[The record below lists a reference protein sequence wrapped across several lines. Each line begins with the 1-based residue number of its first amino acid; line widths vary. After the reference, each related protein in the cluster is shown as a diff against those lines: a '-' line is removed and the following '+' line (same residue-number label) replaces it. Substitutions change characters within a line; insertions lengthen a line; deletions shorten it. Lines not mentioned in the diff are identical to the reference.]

1 MLVAILRILRVDA
14 LGLSSSA
21 SRTERI
27 NKDSGEDCVLPL
39 LLVVQFQLAIENL
52 NEREKRVHPD

>member
-27 NKDSGEDCVLPL
+27 YKDSGEDCVLSL